1 MERVVKIFHS
11 FEDAEAAEVEYWKN
25 LSGEKKLEILEEL
38 RSRYWLIENEKIRRF
53 QRIYKVLKRS

>member
-11 FEDAEAAEVEYWKN
+11 FEDAEAAEIEYWKN

-38 RSRYWLIENEKIRRF
+38 RLRYWPLKNEKIRRF
-53 QRIYKVLKRS
+53 QRIYKIIKRS